1 MITCKKVGT
10 AETAWW
16 LRAFVLAEYTG
27 LVPSNYMVGSQSSI
41 TTVFQG
47 LQLPLLTSEGTRHA
61 CGIQAYM
68 HVKHS

>member
-27 LVPSNYMVGSQSSI
+27 LVPSNYMVGSQ
-41 TTVFQG
+41 
-47 LQLPLLTSEGTRHA
+47 
-61 CGIQAYM
+61 
-68 HVKHS
+68 